1 MDSFDFEGLAILF
14 AGISMGIIG
23 VFMAG
28 GAFWPELSE
37 RYKKQIGGVIV
48 GVVLVA
54 VASQIISAL
63 GG

>member
-1 MDSFDFEGLAILF
+1 MESFDFQGLAILF
-14 AGISMGIIG
+14 AGISLGLIG
-23 VFMAG
+23 VVMAG

-37 RYKKQIGGVIV
+37 RYKKQITGIIV

-54 VASQIISAL
+54 VAAEIVGAL